1 MAIYQY
7 NFESYGNSLV
17 ILCLAVTY
25 LLATCVQI
33 EVYKKYIYTSQTI
46 KVLAA
51 SSGQSSFA
59 SGLIMPVT

>member
-51 SSGQSSFA
+51 SSG
-59 SGLIMPVT
+59 